1 MQGRHIHALDMLLN
15 GIALVIAMNPWWT
28 TSVKINRALCGDKTE
43 PLCSRVYRQQPS
55 AARSAFIRAMDLF
68 FKEQE
73 HCAMIHQRWNE
84 LHDTCRVSNDPEHLQ
99 GSFRAGM

>member
-1 MQGRHIHALDMLLN
+1 MLQDS
-15 GIALVIAMNPWWT
+15 IALGIAMNPWWT

-68 FKEQE
+68 FKEQD
-73 HCAMIHQRWNE
+73 HCATIHLRWNE
-84 LHDTCRVSNDPEHLQ
+84 LHDTCGVTHQPEPLQ
-99 GSFRAGM
+99 GRIRAGM